1 MTTENFTWVKT
12 HKELVEIIS
21 KKRNQQEK
29 LIDVLR
35 KVGIAGLHDEDK
47 KGKRFDLKEIDP
59 FSFFCFIYKYGPQK
73 RILLLQEIA
82 KLFKV
87 SIPTDEL
94 GVPSVNAQK
103 VCLFPFESTR
113 TNNEINRLWDFF
125 ESALKNNITDEQFQ
139 DILTIIGT
147 GKTKLT
153 EGLYN
158 ILPDKYFP
166 INGPAKPYIKE
177 VLGIDPAFNTYTEYI
192 SLLQK
197 IKSKINV
204 PFYELSYEAWKWNDN
219 LKQEYF
225 ILGSRYGANNNVDVS
240 SEMIQQSLVA
250 VGFAKEI
257 DLTNY
262 FQENVDEIKSYL
274 ESKGESQSSI
284 NALRIFLSLKVG
296 DKIAIKAS
304 GSPRGKTPFL
314 SIIAIAEV
322 EERNGKIYNYNPE
335 GLIHT
340 INVKYLNTGVYKEFE
355 LGGYGMT
362 IHRLSKEEHIKQIF
376 ESNYQPINNNSEF
389 DKLLG
394 KLNPDDK
401 EVYFKFL
408 REVIEKYNLQKGDER
423 IVFSLREKRL
433 NFTIG
438 QRYCL
443 TIRNQDEF
451 SFGVIS
457 TKKINKNDYQFDGY
471 EPRPYYSLVNNAKF
485 QSLNKSN
492 IFSAIEN
499 ELKRTKRSSF
509 LKFNN
514 SDFENYVFKIKTNT
528 INNKSPMDISL
539 NTILYGPPGTG
550 KTYLLKSKFM
560 KDFTSTENSIT
571 KEDFL
576 IDIIQHCSWWQV
588 IALALR
594 QLGKTK
600 VSGIYNHQYVKIK
613 TQLSNST
620 SITQTIWGQLQS
632 HAIEECEEVK
642 VQRRMAPLIFNKSTD
657 SHWEIIDS
665 HVMDQASEIIE
676 LENKINDFSKVPNTK
691 IERFEF
697 VTFHQSYSYEDFVEG
712 IKPELNNTDVS
723 YKIEE
728 GVFQKMCNRAR
739 NDKANNYAIFIDEI
753 NRGNIS
759 SIFGELITLI
769 EDDKREG
776 QPNEIKAT
784 LPYSQKPFSVPSNL
798 YIIGTMNTAD
808 RSVEALDTALRRRF
822 SFIELNPDAQQLT
835 DSNYACTGIDLS
847 KLLTAINARVE
858 KLLDKDYCIG
868 HSYFMSIKDK
878 ANPLSEIRT
887 IFQNKILPLLQE
899 YFYGDWGKIMLVL
912 GDGFVE
918 KKTNSI
924 SFLSTNK
931 YDNYEDFEEKPIY
944 KFTNAESWTLNTFRV
959 IYE

>member
-1 MTTENFTWVKT
+1 MTTEKFTWVKT

-21 KKRNQQEK
+21 KKRSQQEK
-29 LIDVLR
+29 LIEALR

-59 FSFFCFIYKYGPQK
+59 FTFFCFIYKYGPQK
-73 RILLLQEIA
+73 RILLLQEVA

-125 ESALKNNITDEQFQ
+125 ESALKNTITDEQFQ
-139 DILTIIGT
+139 DILTITGT
-147 GKTKLT
+147 GKTKLS
-153 EGLYN
+153 EGLYS

-177 VLGIDPAFNTYTEYI
+177 VLGIEPVFNTYTEYL
-192 SLLQK
+192 SLLEK
-197 IKSKINV
+197 IKSKISI

-219 LKQEYF
+219 SKQDYF

-240 SEMIQQSLVA
+240 SQMIQQSVVA
-250 VGFAKEI
+250 VGFAKDI

-304 GSPRGKTPFL
+304 GSPRGKSPFL

-322 EERNGKIYNYNPE
+322 EERNGEIYNYNPE
-335 GLIHT
+335 ELIHT
-340 INVKYLNTGVYKEFE
+340 INVKYLNKRVYKEFE

-389 DKLLG
+389 DKILA
-394 KLNPDDK
+394 KLNPADT
-401 EVYFKFL
+401 EVYFNFL
-408 REVIEKYNLQKGDER
+408 KEIIQKYNLEKGDER
-423 IVFSLREKRL
+423 LVFSLRENRL

-438 QRYCL
+438 QRYCW
-443 TIRNQDEF
+443 TIGNYEEY
-451 SFGVIS
+451 SIGVIS
-457 TKKINKNDYQFDGY
+457 TKKISRNDGQFDGK
-471 EPRPYYSLVNNAKF
+471 EPRPYYCLLNNEKF
-485 QSLNKSN
+485 KSLNKTN
-492 IFSAIEN
+492 IYSALES
-499 ELKRTKRSSF
+499 ELNRTKKSSF
-509 LKFNN
+509 LKYNN
-514 SDFENYVFKIKTNT
+514 SDFENRVFESKKNQSM
-528 INNKSPMDISL
+528 NISL

-550 KTYLLKSKFM
+550 KTYMLKNKFM
-560 KDFTSTENSIT
+560 KEFTSTENSIT
-571 KEDFL
+571 KEEFL

-600 VSGIYNHQYVKIK
+600 VSGINNHQYVKIK

-642 VQRRMAPLIFNKSTD
+642 VQRRVAPLIFNKTTD
-657 SHWEIIDS
+657 SHWEILDS
-665 HVMDQASEIIE
+665 HVVDQAPEIIE
-676 LENKINDFSKVPNTK
+676 LEKKINDFSKVPNTK

-712 IKPELNNTDVS
+712 IKPELNNTDVA

-759 SIFGELITLI
+759 SVFGELITLI

-776 QPNEIKAT
+776 QSNEIKAT
-784 LPYSQKPFSVPSNL
+784 LPYSQKSFSVPSNL

-822 SFIELNPDAQQLT
+822 SFIELNPDPQQL
-835 DSNYACTGIDLS
+835 SHPNYACSGIDLS
-847 KLLTAINARVE
+847 KLLTAINARIE
-858 KLLDKDYCIG
+858 KLLNKDYCIG

-878 ANPLSEIRT
+878 NNPLTEIRV
-887 IFQNKILPLLQE
+887 IFQNKILPLFQE

-912 GDGFVE
+912 GDSFVS
-918 KKTNSI
+918 KTTSTVQ
-924 SFLSTNK
+924 FLSKEK
-931 YDNYEDFEEKPIY
+931 YDSVEEFEDKPIY
-944 KFTNAESWTLNTFRV
+944 KFTDAAKWSLDSFKS